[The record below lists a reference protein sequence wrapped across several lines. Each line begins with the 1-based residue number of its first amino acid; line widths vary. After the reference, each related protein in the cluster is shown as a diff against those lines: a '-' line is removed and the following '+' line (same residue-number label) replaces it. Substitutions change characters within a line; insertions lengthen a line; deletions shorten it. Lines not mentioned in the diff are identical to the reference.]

1 MHRILLSLCL
11 ILMGI
16 TLAAQDYSTEK
27 DISGRT
33 KKLYERA
40 QEQFRTRQAEEAIT
54 TLEKV
59 LEKSPR
65 FVDAWLFY
73 ADLLLQRQA
82 FARAEEAFEAAVEL
96 APDYAPLA
104 YYLLGQAEME
114 QQKYAEAQ
122 PHLQRFLDSSKARGQ
137 QAEEARQLLR
147 NAIFAERAVQN
158 PVPFDPKPL
167 SDNINSSKP
176 EYLPSI
182 SADGQYLVY
191 TSRPNPNNEDIFI
204 SERSDS
210 NWLPGQPVQALNTP
224 FNDSS
229 PSIAANG
236 QAMAFARND
245 GRNNF
250 DLYYAEQE
258 NGRWN
263 APERLPFPINT
274 GNFESQPSLSANGR
288 ELFFV
293 SDRQGGKGRLDLWM
307 SELQADGSWGTP
319 QNLGDSINTPLNE
332 QAPFLHSD
340 GKTLYFMSKGHPGM
354 GRYDLFLARRHPDG
368 SWGQPLNLGYPIN
381 SPQNEGA
388 IIVSLDGQTAYF
400 DSDKADPT
408 GQIQEMGNADLYRF
422 ALYPEAQP
430 QPATYVEAKVRDAR
444 SKRPLP
450 ATAEIRRLSDG
461 QMQVQTQASEQGRF
475 LAVLPIG
482 SDYALSVAHP
492 SYLFH
497 SEHFALSDKH
507 SVEAPF
513 ELLIELEPLPEDT
526 ATAAAPSEPVVLRN
540 VFFDTGSASLRPES
554 TPELNRLARL
564 LKENPGLNV
573 RINGHTDNVGSPE
586 DNQALSE
593 ARAKAVYNFLLG
605 QGIEDERLSYI
616 GFGESRPVA
625 SNDTAEGR
633 QRNRRTEFEVLKK

>member
-1 MHRILLSLCL
+1 MYRILLSLCL
-11 ILMGI
+11 ILMGT

-27 DISGRT
+27 DISGRS
-33 KKLYERA
+33 KKLFERA
-40 QEQFRTRQAEEAIT
+40 KAQFRARQEKEALM

-59 LEKSPR
+59 LDKSPR

-122 PHLQRFLDSSKARGQ
+122 PHLQRFLDSSKAKGQ

-147 NAIFAERAVQN
+147 NATFAEQAVQN
-158 PVPFDPKPL
+158 PVPFNPKPL
-167 SDNINSSKP
+167 SSNINSPKP

-191 TSRPNPNNEDIFI
+191 TSRPSPKNEDIFI
-204 SERSDS
+204 SERGDS
-210 NWLPGQPVQALNTP
+210 SWLPGQPVQALNTP

-250 DLYYAEQE
+250 DLYYAERQ

-263 APERLPFPINT
+263 APQRLPSPINT
-274 GNFESQPSLSANGR
+274 GNFESQPSLSANGQ

-293 SDRQGGKGRLDLWM
+293 SDRKGGKGRLDLWM
-307 SELQADGSWGTP
+307 SELQPDGSWGTP
-319 QNLGDSINTPLNE
+319 HNLSDSINTPLNE

-340 GKTLYFMSKGHPGM
+340 GQTLYFMSKGHPGM
-354 GRYDLFLARRHPDG
+354 GQYDLFLARRHPDG

-408 GQIQEMGNADLYRF
+408 GQIQEMGNADLYQF
-422 ALYPEAQP
+422 ELYKEAQP

-444 SKRPLP
+444 SKRPLS
-450 ATAEIRRLSDG
+450 ATAEISRLSDG
-461 QMQVQTQASEQGRF
+461 QVQVQTQASEKGWF

-482 SDYALSVAHP
+482 ADYALSVAHP

-497 SEHFALSDKH
+497 SEHFALSGKNTR
-507 SVEAPF
+507 EKPF

-526 ATAAAPSEPVVLRN
+526 ATAPSTKPVVLRN
-540 VFFDTGSASLRPES
+540 VFFDTGSANLRPES
-554 TPELNRLARL
+554 APELNRLARL

-593 ARAKAVYNFLLG
+593 ARAKAVYDFLLEK
-605 QGIEDERLSYI
+605 GIEDERLSYK

-625 SNDTAEGR
+625 GNDTAEER